1 MEQLQD
7 HAVSFLVWTYGK
19 EEQAEMK
26 REVFKQILGG
36 AAIPGEHATMVGKKL
51 LSAGFLSELVNWMYH
66 ASIKEEKRRDQ
77 EKKKSD
83 ERAKRT
89 RLRNAVQDYL
99 V

>member
-1 MEQLQD
+1 MVP
-7 HAVSFLVWTYGK
+7 HGNCRRWT
-19 EEQAEMK
+19 
-26 REVFKQILGG
+26 FS
-36 AAIPGEHATMVGKKL
+36 T
-51 LSAGFLSELVNWMYH
+51 LSELVNWMYH